1 MQRNY
6 VQLLREWLAEKGGE
20 EDPEFIQEALV
31 QAAKNGARE
40 TVELFITLG
49 IVRPTGLRL
58 PSHTALT

>member
-1 MQRNY
+1 
-6 VQLLREWLAEKGGE
+6 LLREWLAEKGGE

-49 IVRPTGLRL
+49 IVRPTPPASASLAATR
-58 PSHTALT
+58 TALT